1 MAKIIK
7 IIAKM
12 KNTLATGPIAS
23 PNEITNFF
31 ILSDLETILKS
42 LSTLNNL
49 STFKKGS
56 FIPERDIS
64 SNDTETMKKSSCDQE
79 SVK

>member
-7 IIAKM
+7 IIPKM

-23 PNEITNFF
+23 PKEITNFF

-42 LSTLNNL
+42 LRTLNNL

-56 FIPERDIS
+56 FMPERDIS
-64 SNDTETMKKSSCDQE
+64 STDTETMKKSNYDQE

>member
-1 MAKIIK
+1 
-7 IIAKM
+7 M

-23 PNEITNFF
+23 PNEMTNFF

-56 FIPERDIS
+56 FMPERDIS
-64 SNDTETMKKSSCDQE
+64 SIDTETMKKSN
-79 SVK
+79 